1 MNLLIKYIFNYS
13 QEGLGGGVEGVTNGD
28 NVMNNLLR
36 SV

>member
-13 QEGLGGGVEGVTNGD
+13 QEGLSGGGVTNGD

>member
-13 QEGLGGGVEGVTNGD
+13 QEGLGGGGGVTNGD